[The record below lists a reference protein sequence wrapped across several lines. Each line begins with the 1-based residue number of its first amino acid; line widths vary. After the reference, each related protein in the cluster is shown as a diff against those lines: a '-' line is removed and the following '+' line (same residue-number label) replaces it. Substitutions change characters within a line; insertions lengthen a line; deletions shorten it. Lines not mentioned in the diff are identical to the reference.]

1 MLSLQNL
8 DKKSKFAE
16 IKDEQELLNIG
27 RTDDTGT
34 INAEKVRNFYSLTG
48 PARKDYIIQMA
59 EAEAERIKILRQAQA
74 EGFLAIRRA
83 EADGFKLIGE
93 ALAQCKCP
101 QLVVKL
107 AGLDALQ
114 DVAQSLGDGQA
125 TKIFLPQ
132 NLGDIFSL
140 VAGWKEILEKPQTGS
155 ATTPTLP
162 QQPVTKATAAPLK

>member
-8 DKKSKFAE
+8 DRKSKFAE
-16 IKDEQELLNIG
+16 TKDEQELLNIG
-27 RTDDTGT
+27 KIDSTGT
-34 INAEKVRNFYSLTG
+34 IDADKVRNFYSLTG

-74 EGFLAIRRA
+74 EGLLAIRRA
-83 EADGFKLIGE
+83 EADGFKLVGE

-107 AGLDALQ
+107 AGLVALQ

-140 VAGWKEILEKPQTGS
+140 VAGWKEVMEKPQGGSS
-155 ATTPTLP
+155 ATGTPP
-162 QQPVTKATAAPLK
+162 QQPVTKATVAPVK